1 MRPRARFLVVGLSVA
16 AVTVSAQ
23 RRGADTISVDSARV
37 LLGTDPLAIP
47 DLPVR
52 AIYALPGRAVLVEQE
67 DEAGQVMFF
76 RGQSGG
82 PSILIRRPADS
93 IRNSPRSVEHAFL
106 HSEAAEWRLES
117 RRRHRYIE
125 PLNVSVMSNRG
136 RIGNWEAWLDRLAP
150 LRR

>member
-1 MRPRARFLVVGLSVA
+1 MGPRAGFLVVGLSVA
-16 AVTVSAQ
+16 AVTLSAQ
-23 RRGADTISVDSARV
+23 RRDPDTISVDSARA

-52 AIYALPGRAVLVEQE
+52 AIYALPGEAVLVEQE
-67 DEAGQVMFF
+67 DESGQMMSF
-76 RGQSGG
+76 REQRGG
-82 PSILIRRPADS
+82 PSNLMRRPADS
-93 IRNSPRSVEHAFL
+93 IRNSPRSVENAFL

-125 PLNVSVMSNRG
+125 PLNVRVMSNRG
-136 RIGNWEAWLDRLAP
+136 RIGDWEAWLDRLAP